1 MLLPLGAARF
11 LGETGSEYK
20 VLLRKSFEHRV
31 REPTLPNLISLLDK
45 ASLLIHLCGAF
56 RPHTVHPKA
65 R

>member
-31 REPTLPNLISLLDK
+31 RESALTELD
-45 ASLLIHLCGAF
+45 LLI
-56 RPHTVHPKA
+56 R
-65 R
+65 